1 LRGGT
6 PPVLVDGEFWT
17 WFHAVWI
24 HPDKRSRVY
33 SAGVVRFE
41 GKQPYTPNGVS
52 LFPLIFPDLMD
63 QGWVKHGRIVFP
75 CGALFDHRRRE
86 WQVSYGRNDTETCID
101 FIPHNKVI
109 DKWLWRE
116 MKPGFT
122 LSHAGGVA

>member
-1 LRGGT
+1 
-6 PPVLVDGEFWT
+6 
-17 WFHAVWI
+17 
-24 HPDKRSRVY
+24 
-33 SAGVVRFE
+33 VRFE